1 MSHKLNR
8 FSRDVLEKPQ
18 LLTMERFKEIDAYLS
33 DRNSGIY
40 QAALDATKEKVKE
53 EFLKIEDGVAM
64 IEVSGALT
72 YKSTFWQALCGGIS
86 YQQLLREV
94 NTVSARDD
102 VNTIVLMVDSGG
114 GHAFNCFST
123 ARQMREVVD
132 ASGKKLI
139 AYVDGLAASAAYAL
153 TCVCHEVIIPQDG
166 EAGSIG
172 VVVKLQDRSEK
183 DKKDGVKNIFI
194 TGGKDKVPFD
204 DEGAFKES
212 YLADIQ
218 KRVDS
223 LYNNFVSHVATYR
236 SLSEDSVR
244 ATEAKVFSAEEA
256 LELGLVD
263 KIMET
268 DQFFKYL
275 STTVTSSAGTSQP
288 IGVNMSLENNTPAEL
303 TADSPVVEELLN
315 NTETQETA
323 EATADIPVV
332 EANEETTT
340 TPEMSAELAAM
351 QKQIADM
358 QAALNAQTEAATL
371 AQQEAAAAKAA
382 LDAAKM
388 AEFEQA
394 ASAWSFAGVDA
405 KAFAKSAMTGS
416 VPVEMFEA
424 AMSKVQETMETMDGM
439 KELGAAVE
447 ETPVA
452 EVPKDGVEAALAAQK
467 KIK

>member
-18 LLTMERFKEIDAYLS
+18 LLTMERFKEIDNYLS

-53 EFLKIEDGVAM
+53 DFLKIEDGVAM

-123 ARQMREVVD
+123 ARQMREIAD
-132 ASGKKLI
+132 NSGKKLI

-204 DEGAFKES
+204 EDGAFKES

-236 SLSEDSVR
+236 SLSEDVVR

-256 LELGLVD
+256 LDIGLVD

-268 DQFFKYL
+268 DQFFNYL
-275 STTVTSSAGTSQP
+275 TTEVTSSAGISQP
-288 IGVNMSLENNTPAEL
+288 IGVNMSLENETPAEL
-303 TADSPVVEELLN
+303 TADAPVVEDLLN
-315 NTETQETA
+315 ENDTQ
-323 EATADIPVV
+323 ATV
-332 EANEETTT
+332 EANEDVVA
-340 TPEMSAELAAM
+340 TPDMSAEMAAL
-351 QKQIADM
+351 QQQITDM
-358 QAALNAQTEAATL
+358 QATLEAQTEAATL

-382 LDAAKM
+382 LDATKK
-388 AEFEQA
+388 AEFETT
-394 ASAWSFAGVDA
+394 ASTWEFAGVDA
-405 KAFAKSAMTGS
+405 KAFAESAMTGS
-416 VPVEMFEA
+416 IPVDMFEA
-424 AMSKVQETMETMDGM
+424 AMNKVQETMETMDGM

-452 EVPKDGVEAALAAQK
+452 EAPKDGVEAALAAQK

>member
-123 ARQMREVVD
+123 ARQMREIAD
-132 ASGKKLI
+132 NSGKKLI

-204 DEGAFKES
+204 EDGAFKES

-223 LYNNFVSHVATYR
+223 LYNNFVSHVAAYR
-236 SLSEDSVR
+236 SLSEDVVR

-256 LELGLVD
+256 LEIGLVD

-268 DQFFKYL
+268 DQFFSYL
-275 STTVTSSAGTSQP
+275 STEVTSSAGISQP
-288 IGVNMSLENNTPAEL
+288 IGVNMSLENETPAEL
-303 TADSPVVEELLN
+303 TADAPVVEELLN
-315 NTETQETA
+315 ENDTQT
-323 EATADIPVV
+323 TV
-332 EANEETTT
+332 EANEDVVA
-340 TPEMSAELAAM
+340 TPDMSAEMAAL
-351 QKQIADM
+351 QQQIADM
-358 QAALNAQTEAATL
+358 QATLAAQTEAATL

-382 LDAAKM
+382 LDATKM
-388 AEFEQA
+388 AEFENT
-394 ASAWSFAGVDA
+394 ASAWAFAGVDA
-405 KAFAKSAMTGS
+405 KAFAESAMTGS
-416 VPVEMFEA
+416 IPVDMFEA
-424 AMSKVQETMETMDGM
+424 AMNKVQETMETMDGM

-452 EVPKDGVEAALAAQK
+452 EAPKDGVEAALAAQK